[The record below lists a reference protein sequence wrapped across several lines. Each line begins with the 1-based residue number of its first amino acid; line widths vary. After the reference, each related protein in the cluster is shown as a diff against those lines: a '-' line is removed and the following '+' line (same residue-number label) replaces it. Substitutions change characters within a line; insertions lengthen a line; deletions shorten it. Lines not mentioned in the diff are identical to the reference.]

1 MSRKRR
7 ITALDAFQL
16 RRFAAE
22 LELLAKLEQEG
33 VSRRVAVLRVFA
45 VPPRC
50 PACLRLLV
58 APTVNGVE
66 VGDLDCPSC
75 GVPK

>member
-1 MSRKRR
+1 MRGKRR

-22 LELLAKLEQEG
+22 LEQLAALEREG

-45 VPPRC
+45 APPRC
-50 PACLRLLV
+50 PSCARLLV
-58 APTVNGVE
+58 APTVNGVDVGELACPACE
-66 VGDLDCPSC
+66 VRQ
-75 GVPK
+75 